1 MTRIGRYSFSAWD
14 SICCPIEK
22 GGLGFRHLDIQ
33 NEAFLMKLAFRLI
46 FGKDVLWFRAA
57 SLSTF
62 VVLITLC
69 FLLPYNFQVRELDR
83 FGFWFD
89 SVAQAKQVLDKVVH
103 FCLTLR

>member
-1 MTRIGRYSFSAWD
+1 MDKNVISHVYNYGINMSLW
-14 SICCPIEK
+14 IKI
-22 GGLGFRHLDIQ
+22 
-33 NEAFLMKLAFRLI
+33 FLQ
-46 FGKDVLWFRAA
+46 FRAA

-89 SVAQAKQVLDKVVH
+89 SVAQANQVLDKVVH
-103 FCLTLR
+103 FCLTLRWWHSYVYIV